1 MPVYP
6 DKLLLS
12 PPVLATLAVLLATAR
27 LYNAALDSLFL
38 LYLTAGS
45 IVLRLVF
52 RYAGLFLLVLFCVS
66 LLAGSWYVGNH
77 FNDLTRGHA
86 YSSYVQPALY
96 LWSLSASYFKYRATY
111 FRR

>member
-1 MPVYP
+1 MASILCSAIYVAHSLSLSPFWLSTGSAALASVLLAMPVYP

-66 LLAGSWYVGNH
+66 LLAGSW
-77 FNDLTRGHA
+77 
-86 YSSYVQPALY
+86 
-96 LWSLSASYFKYRATY
+96 
-111 FRR
+111 